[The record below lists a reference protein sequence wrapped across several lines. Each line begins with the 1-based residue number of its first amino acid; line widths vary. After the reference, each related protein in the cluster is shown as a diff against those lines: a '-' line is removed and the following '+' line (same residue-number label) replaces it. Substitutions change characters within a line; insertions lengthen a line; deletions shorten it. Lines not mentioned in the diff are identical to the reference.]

1 MISRTCFERK
11 WITNKHRETNADP
24 ILIEKAIYAFE
35 LLGNLVENGI
45 NLIFKGGTGLMLLI
59 PVLKR
64 LSIDLDIITED
75 EDLRLYES
83 FDALIKEGVFKKW
96 EEDKRPIER
105 KIPKSHFKF
114 YYNSSIERRMA
125 YIMLDIVKMPSPFPE
140 TIERPIII
148 PLFEVEKEVKVCI
161 PTLNGFT
168 GDKMSAFAPTTI
180 GIQYGKEK
188 SMEIIKQLFDL
199 GILFEYITDLKE
211 ISQSYKRIAEIEAS
225 YRDMRLSTDT
235 FLCDTIQAS
244 FLISQLDFRGS
255 IENGYTRELRDG
267 IRRIRS
273 HIVGGRYTFSNA
285 KEDAS
290 KVACLAFLIKDGR
303 LDMDIEVLK
312 QNRGDV
318 ERLKDVLL
326 PEEFGIL
333 NKLKVISPE
342 SFYLWTVA
350 TEVMPEDENDK

>member
-1 MISRTCFERK
+1 
-11 WITNKHRETNADP
+11 
-24 ILIEKAIYAFE
+24 
-35 LLGNLVENGI
+35 
-45 NLIFKGGTGLMLLI
+45 MLLI
-59 PVLKR
+59 PELKR
-64 LSIDLDIITED
+64 LSIDLDIITEE
-75 EDLRLYES
+75 EDIRLYES
-83 FDALIKEGVFKKW
+83 FDALIKEGIFKKW

-114 YYNSSIERRMA
+114 YYYSSIENRMA
-125 YIMLDIVKMPSPFPE
+125 YILLDIVKMPSPFPE
-140 TIERPIII
+140 TIEKPIII

-180 GIQYGKEK
+180 GIPYGKDK

-211 ISQSYKRIAEIEAS
+211 INRTYKRIAGVEAS
-225 YRDMRLSTDT
+225 YRDMSLSTDN
-235 FLCDTIQAS
+235 FLSDTIRAS

-255 IENGYTRELRDG
+255 IENVYTRELRNG
-267 IRRIRS
+267 ISRIRS
-273 HIVGGRYTFSNA
+273 HIIGGSYSFSRA

-290 KVACLAFLIKDGR
+290 KIACLAFLIKDGR
-303 LDMDIEVLK
+303 LETDIEKLK
-312 QNRGDV
+312 QNRDDV

-342 SFYLWTVA
+342 SFYLWAIA
-350 TEVMPEDENDK
+350 TEVIREGESDK